1 MKEVDIPESILE
13 LLDEI
18 LEYYSENN
26 WLVVKKY
33 VLKYSHPDLRKNFS
47 TRHPKSK
54 KHSINNFEKNI
65 IKYCNNNYNINLVL
79 RKEDTHEE

>member
-1 MKEVDIPESILE
+1 MKEANIPESILE

>member
-1 MKEVDIPESILE
+1 MKEADIPESILE

>member
-1 MKEVDIPESILE
+1 MKEADIPESILE

-54 KHSINNFEKNI
+54 KHSINSFEKNI